1 MSKKVFR
8 KYVRSWKILD
18 ILGLIVIFRIMNF
31 DTAVFSAITFA
42 SILFGGYVSFK
53 FKDRLH
59 FVMAFA
65 AGVLL

>member
-1 MSKKVFR
+1 M
-8 KYVRSWKILD
+8 D

-31 DTAVFSAITFA
+31 DTAVFSAITFV

>member
-1 MSKKVFR
+1 MSNMVFL
-8 KYVRSWKILD
+8 KYVRTWRILD

-31 DTAVFSAITFA
+31 DTAIFSTITFV
-42 SILFGGYVSFK
+42 SILFGGYVSFR